1 VGEPSANPL
10 KGKRVGVTRAAE
22 QSEHLTR
29 ALREAGAV
37 PVPVP
42 LVAFALPDDLS
53 RLDEAIREL
62 PRYDWILLT
71 SQNALRALQERG
83 QLLKLSLPAILEGV
97 RVAAV
102 GPATAEAAESAGL
115 KVAYVAAK
123 HQGVSLV
130 QELAERMRGKHVL
143 LPRSDKANP
152 ELVEKLQQLGAQVS
166 EIVAYKTIRPD
177 LAELAKAEVM
187 AREGADAV
195 LFFSPS
201 AVHHLQHLLG
211 QERFL
216 DFSRRSV
223 FAAIGPVTE
232 DALRKAK
239 VDRVVIAKDTTVAA
253 ILAALTHF
261 FSQSEST
268 LPAGVKP
275 A

>member
-1 VGEPSANPL
+1 
-10 KGKRVGVTRAAE
+10 
-22 QSEHLTR
+22 
-29 ALREAGAV
+29 
-37 PVPVP
+37 
-42 LVAFALPDDLS
+42 
-53 RLDEAIREL
+53 
-62 PRYDWILLT
+62 
-71 SQNALRALQERG
+71 LQERG
-83 QLLKLSLPAILEGV
+83 QLLKLSLPEILEGV

-102 GPATAEAAESAGL
+102 GPATAEAAERAGL

-130 QELAERMRGKHVL
+130 QELAERIRGKRVL

-152 ELVEKLQQLGAQVS
+152 ELVEKLQQLGAQVN
-166 EIVAYKTIRPD
+166 EIVLYKTIRPD
-177 LAELAKAEVM
+177 SAELAKAEVM
-187 AREGADAV
+187 AREGTDAV

-201 AVHHLQHLLG
+201 AVHHLQDLLG
-211 QERFL
+211 QEKFL

-232 DALRKAK
+232 NALRKAK